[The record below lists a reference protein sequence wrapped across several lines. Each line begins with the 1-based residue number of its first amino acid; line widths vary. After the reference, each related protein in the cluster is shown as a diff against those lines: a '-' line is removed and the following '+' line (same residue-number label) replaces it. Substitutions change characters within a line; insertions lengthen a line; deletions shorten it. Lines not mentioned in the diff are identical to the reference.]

1 MNGYC
6 NGRQIEGPRGVSR
19 DACWQYCTVVEGDP
33 YAEHNP
39 NTDTYTD
46 IGSGC
51 WCHASCTGIIIYD
64 DFTPRRS
71 ATVIMGPCG
80 MTVPPPTTGATPA
93 TWPYSSQPCALGAGC
108 RSDICTDVAM
118 DCCAS
123 LEEWGEPQ
131 GCMLAGYSPQS
142 GGISSYL
149 ECPSHAI
156 YQCCVSTVPSPPSP
170 PPSPYCVFANVG

>member
-51 WCHASCTGIIIYD
+51 WCHASCTGIIVYN

-93 TWPYSSQPCALGAGC
+93 TWPYSSQPCNL
-108 RSDICTDVAM
+108 
-118 DCCAS
+118 
-123 LEEWGEPQ
+123 
-131 GCMLAGYSPQS
+131 
-142 GGISSYL
+142 
-149 ECPSHAI
+149 
-156 YQCCVSTVPSPPSP
+156 PPSP
-170 PPSPYCVFANVG
+170 PPPPPKLATNVMCLPIRSDEALLDFSGAKPQRFLHCSPPSG